1 MIALYNL
8 KLKNMKL
15 LKLTPILLAVVF
27 LQSCST
33 TTSTSKKETASGN
46 WLLATMNDS
55 PINRMVILPTLTID
69 AASMTISGNGGCNT
83 YNGPIETLNNAA
95 FTVSDKMISTLMAC
109 DKENIESQYLL
120 TLSKANKYDVKNDML
135 NIYDKGGKKI
145 LSFVKNQNVAANQ
158 RLHDIWMAT
167 SINGRPINKM
177 VTVPRMEINLTE
189 MKIFGTDGC
198 NDYNGMIEKSSDKEL
213 KFGRIASTRKMCPEM
228 QVADNFNKALTT
240 VASYKLDGLKLH
252 LMDSKG
258 KEVLSFLKVD

>member
-1 MIALYNL
+1 
-8 KLKNMKL
+8 MKL
-15 LKLTPILLAVVF
+15 LKLTPIVIALVF
-27 LQSCST
+27 LQACST
-33 TTSTSKKETASGN
+33 TNSTNTKDTATGN
-46 WLLATMNDS
+46 WLLATMNDQ
-55 PINRMVILPTLTID
+55 PINRMVVLPTITID
-69 AASMTISGNGGCNT
+69 SASMTISGNGGCNT
-83 YNGPIETLNNAA
+83 YNGPIEKLNSTS
-95 FTVSDKMISTLMAC
+95 FVVSDKIIATLMAC

-120 TLSKANKYDVKNDML
+120 TLSKAHTYDIKNDML
-135 NIYDKGGKKI
+135 NVYDKAGKKI

-167 SINGRPINKM
+167 SINGGPINKM

-198 NDYNGMIEKSSDKEL
+198 NEYNGIIEKSSDKEL
-213 KFGRIASTRKMCPEM
+213 KFGRIASTRMMCPEM
-228 QVADNFNKALTT
+228 EVADKFNKAMNT